1 MPLSAYGV
9 VIGDIVSFD
18 RDPPDA
24 FGRWYHGHLK
34 VSTPTGIWESA
45 LDVDTPTGL
54 GVRYRT
60 SYGLSQSVLGPV
72 ATLTN
77 GFHLL
82 GSTPSTGAVDYIR
95 SFFLQDI
102 LFTAARVATLGL
114 RKIPIVLPPL
124 PGPFRP
130 TSTPGPIQAPEAMPR
145 SGLGPGPGPVPGP
158 DDGPSPG
165 IPPHDPFEPP
175 HSFKELILRFL
186 GWIDWIVPIWIPI
199 HFRPWILSDG
209 DNALT
214 TLEQHI
220 AVGRRAFLFGER
232 YTTGNGVHD
241 VHQNQGDPAGSQWWA
256 QNGIWQDGAV
266 GVVQPDGTLF
276 FWQVRFE
283 SQAPRTDSNGH
294 PV

>member
-1 MPLSAYGV
+1 VPLAAYGV

-24 FGRWYHGHLK
+24 YGRWYHGHLK
-34 VSTPTGIWESA
+34 VSTPSGIWESA

-60 SYGLSQSVLGPV
+60 SYSLAQSTLGPV
-72 ATLTN
+72 SSLAD

-82 GSTPSTGAVDYIR
+82 ASAPTTGAIDYLR

-102 LFTAARVATLGL
+102 LFTTARIATLGL
-114 RKIPIVLPPL
+114 RRIPRALPPL
-124 PGPFRP
+124 SGPFPP
-130 TSTPGPIQAPEAMPR
+130 TPTLGPIQAPGALPR
-145 SGLGPGPGPVPGP
+145 SGLGPGPGPMPGP
-158 DDGPSPG
+158 DNGPAPG
-165 IPPHDPFEPP
+165 IPPRDPVKPP
-175 HSFKELILRFL
+175 INLKELILRFL
-186 GWIDWIVPIWIPI
+186 GWIHWILPIWIPL

-214 TLEQHI
+214 TLEQHA

-266 GVVQPDGTLF
+266 GVVQSDGTLF

-283 SQAPRTDSNGH
+283 SQAMRTDANGH
-294 PV
+294 PA

>member
-1 MPLSAYGV
+1 VPLSAYGV
-9 VIGDIVSFD
+9 VIGDIVSFE
-18 RDPPDA
+18 RDQPDA
-24 FGRWYHGHLK
+24 YGRWYHGHLS
-34 VSTPTGIWESA
+34 VSTPTGVWQSA

-60 SYGLSQSVLGPV
+60 SYGLPQSNLGLV
-72 ATLTN
+72 ATMPT

-82 GSTPSTGAVDYIR
+82 GSSPSSGAIDYLR
-95 SFFLQDI
+95 SSFLQDL
-102 LFTAARVATLGL
+102 LFSAYRVATLGL
-114 RKIPIVLPPL
+114 RKIPVPLPLPPMPLPL
-124 PGPFRP
+124 PGPP
-130 TSTPGPIQAPEAMPR
+130 PDLVAAPA
-145 SGLGPGPGPVPGP
+145 GLDGVPP
-158 DDGPSPG
+158 PG
-165 IPPHDPFEPP
+165 IPPHGPLEPP
-175 HSFKELILRFL
+175 DSLKELILRLLGFL
-186 GWIDWIVPIWIPI
+186 DRIVPIWIPI

-214 TLEQHI
+214 TLEQHV

-266 GVVQPDGTLF
+266 AIVQPDGRLF

-283 SQAPRTDSNGH
+283 SQATSTDGNGH
-294 PV
+294 PA